1 MQDIITE
8 INRLI
13 NTLNAPALAFNNIAE
28 ENGFPM
34 IPVIQNLDP
43 ARPALTK
50 NSESNEVLSNLHALL
65 KSAGQ
70 TAAAYQQTLSLEPR
84 DRALIN
90 EAKHKYEQVRDGLV
104 LELEKINQ

>member
-1 MQDIITE
+1 MQDIINE

-13 NTLNAPALAFNNIAE
+13 NTLNAPAFAFNNIAE

-43 ARPALTK
+43 EKLALQEDSARNA
-50 NSESNEVLSNLHALL
+50 VLSDLHAML

-84 DRALIN
+84 DRTLIN
-90 EAKHKYEQVRDGLV
+90 EAKQKYEQVRDSLV
-104 LELEKINQ
+104 AELEKINQ

>member
-1 MQDIITE
+1 MQDFIIE

-43 ARPALTK
+43 EKLALIE
-50 NSESNEVLSNLHALL
+50 NSKRNEVVSNLHAQL
-65 KSAGQ
+65 KSAGKV
-70 TAAAYQQTLSLEPR
+70 AAAYQQTLSLEPR
-84 DRALIN
+84 DRVLIN
-90 EAKHKYEQVRDGLV
+90 EAKQKYEQVRDSLV
-104 LELEKINQ
+104 LELENISK